1 MRGICV
7 DAAMAK
13 KFINEPLRSWNEWLI
28 SYRVVVI
35 RRNSTLSFP
44 KVAPRIFLDLE
55 RKNVMEKYSELEP
68 VELNDDE
75 LAAVAGGFSVSAT
88 NSTITNSLNNSGNI
102 TLTNSTLTNSTV
114 G

>member
-1 MRGICV
+1 
-7 DAAMAK
+7 
-13 KFINEPLRSWNEWLI
+13 
-28 SYRVVVI
+28 
-35 RRNSTLSFP
+35 
-44 KVAPRIFLDLE
+44 
-55 RKNVMEKYSELEP
+55 MEKYSELEP